1 MNNHLVQLLKKWHP
15 ERDTRLWVL
24 ATVYKTIGPSYRKAG
39 AMMLFNDLGQHYG
52 LLSGG
57 CLEADIQRQASRV
70 MRSKRSLTVCY
81 DGRDEDD
88 IAFQLGIGCGGTV
101 HILLQPIL
109 PELNYLDLGTVYRDL
124 SDGGHGLYCQQIDE
138 DAAVKNTWQTSPPV
152 HRDGGANLVT
162 KGSEIWLQTVLKP
175 PPHLLLVG
183 GGVDA
188 QPLVALAVT
197 LGWQVSLWDSRP
209 ANARR
214 EYFLAATNILREPIE
229 SLHDN
234 PTLATC
240 DAAIVMS
247 HNLQMDAAAIN
258 LLQKSNVKYLAL
270 LGPTTRK
277 QQVLQLAQLTEQTL
291 AIPIAGPA
299 GLDLGGE
306 LPEAIALSIL
316 AECHAR
322 LQRASGQSLSGILNT
337 DLP

>member
-1 MNNHLVQLLKKWHP
+1 MNEEFELQK
-15 ERDTRLWVL
+15 RI
-24 ATVYKTIGPSYRKAG
+24 AS
-39 AMMLFNDLGQHYG
+39 
-52 LLSGG
+52 
-57 CLEADIQRQASRV
+57 ADP
-70 MRSKRSLTVCY
+70 
-81 DGRDEDD
+81 GRD
-88 IAFQLGIGCGGTV
+88 A
-101 HILLQPIL
+101 
-109 PELNYLDLGTVYRDL
+109 PELDHTVVTGASLGKPRRQF
-124 SDGGHGLYCQQIDE
+124 GFRGLRLGVGVGSVSL
-138 DAAVKNTWQTSPPV
+138 AVT
-152 HRDGGANLVT
+152 A
-162 KGSEIWLQTVLKP
+162 
-175 PPHLLLVG
+175 
-183 GGVDA
+183 
-188 QPLVALAVT
+188 VALAVT

-229 SLHDN
+229 SLHDS

>member
-1 MNNHLVQLLKKWHP
+1 M
-15 ERDTRLWVL
+15 
-24 ATVYKTIGPSYRKAG
+24 
-39 AMMLFNDLGQHYG
+39 
-52 LLSGG
+52 
-57 CLEADIQRQASRV
+57 
-70 MRSKRSLTVCY
+70 
-81 DGRDEDD
+81 
-88 IAFQLGIGCGGTV
+88 
-101 HILLQPIL
+101 
-109 PELNYLDLGTVYRDL
+109 
-124 SDGGHGLYCQQIDE
+124 
-138 DAAVKNTWQTSPPV
+138 
-152 HRDGGANLVT
+152 T

-306 LPEAIALSIL
+306 LPEAIRAVNIGRVPCAIAEGQRSIAEWYLEHGSPL
-316 AECHAR
+316 AKRSICPCR
-322 LQRASGQSLSGILNT
+322 
-337 DLP
+337 